1 MAVAEVF
8 VAETGSMLSEIE
20 NDEEKPRERLALLVA
35 RLARSRQYDRGAA
48 RSMPGAMMTPTRH

>member
-20 NDEEKPRERLALLVA
+20 NDEKNRVSGLRCWWRDWREV
-35 RLARSRQYDRGAA
+35 
-48 RSMPGAMMTPTRH
+48 